1 MITIGRLAEKYGVLP
16 HVVRDDADSYD
27 FMIYDVLATYDN
39 YMQQKNSGK
48 LIDGNLYGYT
58 TEELMKIKEKGKNGQ

>member
-27 FMIYDVLATYDN
+27 FMIYDVLATYDQ
-39 YMQQKNSGK
+39 YMEQKKSGK
-48 LIDGNLYGYT
+48 LIDGKLYGLT
-58 TEELMKIKEKGKNGQ
+58 TEEMMRLKDLGKNG